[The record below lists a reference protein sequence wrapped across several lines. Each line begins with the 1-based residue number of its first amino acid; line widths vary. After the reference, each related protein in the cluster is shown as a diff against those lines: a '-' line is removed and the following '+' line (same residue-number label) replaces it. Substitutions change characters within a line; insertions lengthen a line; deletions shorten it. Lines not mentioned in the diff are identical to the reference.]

1 MYESPIIQ
9 MSDEMK
15 IHYENGVYKAVQHFG
30 FDVNKEELLKALQY
44 DREQYTKGYK
54 DGYERAV
61 EAFAEKLTDYS
72 YGSIHTNTVEHIS
85 LPISEVNEII
95 KELRKVMSC

>member
-54 DGYERAV
+54 DGCERAV
-61 EAFAEKLTDYS
+61 EAFKEKLTDYK
-72 YGSIHTNTVEHIS
+72 YGDASTVEYIS
-85 LPISEVNEII
+85 LPISKVNEII
-95 KELRKVMSC
+95 KELMGVMSC